1 MYLNGFLF
9 LILLIFIRPVLSRD
23 LQRRACTYSVV
34 AATRDTCASI
44 SAEWGITEADFIQ
57 YNPSVGNN
65 CSKGVVV
72 GESYCV
78 EWNDGRQTTTT
89 TTTTTT
95 ATTTTSA
102 LPTPTQSGLTKNC
115 KRHIQTYI

>member
-1 MYLNGFLF
+1 MHLSGF
-9 LILLIFIRPVLSRD
+9 ILSIILVCICSAFPREFH
-23 LQRRACTYSVV
+23 RRACTYSVV
-34 AATRDTCASI
+34 AATGDTCASI

-57 YNPSVGNN
+57 YNPSVGSD
-65 CSKGVVV
+65 CSKGVIV
-72 GESYCV
+72 GDSYCV
-78 EWNDGRQTTTT
+78 EWDDGQQTT

-115 KRHIQTYI
+115 K

>member
-1 MYLNGFLF
+1 MNLNGFVLS
-9 LILLIFIRPVLSRD
+9 ILLISIHPTLSRE

-34 AATRDTCASI
+34 AATGDTCASI
-44 SAEWGITEADFIQ
+44 SAEWGITEAEFIQ
-57 YNPSVGNN
+57 YNPSVGSN
-65 CSKGVVV
+65 CSKGVTV

-78 EWNDGRQTTTT
+78 EWDDGQKTTT

-95 ATTTTSA
+95 ATITTSA

-115 KRHIQTYI
+115 KYHIQTYI